1 LRLAALA
8 ASSTTLARLPGG
20 ILLADTAPNSPIGKR
35 LDAQGHAEQSDNSRA
50 SGESDASLKRRRL
63 LLRRA
68 NIGVYSAHHHASA
81 G

>member
-1 LRLAALA
+1 LAGLA

-50 SGESDASLKRRRL
+50 SG
-63 LLRRA
+63 
-68 NIGVYSAHHHASA
+68 A